1 MPFTASMTTSTSF
14 PSHPPH
20 ILRTKLLP
28 PRLHGDTIRRTP
40 LLARLTADGGRKA
53 TMVVAPAGFGKTTLV
68 NQWIRETMPPD
79 AVAWLSLEEDDNEA
93 ERFWRYLIAAWQTID
108 PTIGQAAVAQFDA
121 PLPMPFAPTP
131 IQPAITL
138 LLNDLATR
146 TDPAVVVVDDYH
158 AITDKAIHHA
168 LTFFLEQLPDPCR
181 MVLITRHTS
190 PLSLARLR
198 AHGSLTE
205 LHADTLRFSPA
216 ETEQFL
222 TQTVPF
228 PIDPDAIQRLWE
240 RTEGWAVGLRLA
252 TLALQGGTIP
262 MRHVPDT
269 LDGSQPEIADY
280 LVGEVLQ
287 AQPAALQRFLLETT
301 LLPSVNGDLCDT
313 VTGHTDSG
321 AILAE
326 LAQRNFFLQPYGNEA
341 GWYRYHTLFSEAMR
355 HEAQKRFGVEGLY
368 PYFLKASHW
377 YEQHDMQ
384 EEAIDAAIAARDW
397 QRAIALIEPLV
408 AGQHLNDPNDPH
420 RIRGWLEQVPPE
432 LLHQRPLLCFS
443 LAIVLIRTLG
453 PRHPDGMKRGTALVQ
468 YAEAGWRREGN
479 HARLGE
485 VYAAHMLHAMWSG
498 DMENAS
504 RWAKEAV
511 ARLPVNDTVWRG
523 LCLGFVGRSQL
534 REGKLHDARRTLL
547 EAKAGSEAI
556 NNNYATRA
564 HLLMLAWVVYSQGE
578 LTLAEAFYQEAL
590 PSAEMDG
597 DFSDQAPLHLGL
609 ARLAYERNETVLA
622 RQEAESALAIAT
634 RIEAVPWQIGAELLL
649 ARLESMEHE
658 PSAAQQRLARLLVQ
672 LSPHRHPELYRD
684 VLVAQAELALR
695 MGNLEAV
702 RDWAATVQEVEAPL
716 TQGATEHETL
726 LVVRLRL
733 AEGKYQGALR
743 LLDGMAERAMSDG
756 RIRTALE
763 IQLLTA
769 LAYFGQGEREPAIG
783 ILRDLLPRTHTMGL
797 RRFYLEEGTFAAE
810 LLRATAPTLT
820 DPTVRAYAQALLQ
833 AFVIAH
839 HETAATPLLSVQEQR
854 VLELLATGQS
864 YQEIAQAQIVSVNT
878 IKTQLR
884 HIYRKL
890 GATSRR
896 DAIEIARRL
905 GLILSRG

>member
-1 MPFTASMTTSTSF
+1 MTTSTPSL
-14 PSHPPH
+14 SHPPH

-28 PRLHGDTIRRTP
+28 PRLHGNTILRTP
-40 LLARLTADGGRKA
+40 LLTRLTADGGSKA
-53 TMVVAPAGFGKTTLV
+53 MVVVAPAGFGKTTLV
-68 NQWIRETMPPD
+68 NQWIRKTMP
-79 AVAWLSLEEDDNEA
+79 ARTVAWLSLEEDDNEA
-93 ERFWRYLIAAWQTID
+93 ERFWRYVIAAWQMID
-108 PTIGQAAVAQFDA
+108 PAIGRAAVEILDA

-131 IQPAITL
+131 IQPAVAL

-146 TDPAVVVVDDYH
+146 TEPAVVIVDDYH
-158 AITDKAIHHA
+158 AITDEAIHRS

-181 MVLITRHTS
+181 MVVIARHAP

-205 LHADTLRFSPA
+205 LHADTLRFTLA

-222 TQTVPF
+222 AQTVPF
-228 PIDPDAIQRLWE
+228 PIDHDVIQRLWE

-252 TLALQGGTIP
+252 TLALQNGTKPIH
-262 MRHVPDT
+262 HVLDT
-269 LDGSQPEIADY
+269 FNGSQPEIMDY

-287 AQPAALQRFLLETT
+287 AQPAGLQQFLLATS
-301 LLPSVNGDLCDT
+301 LLGSVNGGLC
-313 VTGHTDSG
+313 VAITGHEDSG

-326 LAQRNFFLQPYGNEA
+326 LARRNFFLQPYGNEA
-341 GWYRYHTLFSEAMR
+341 GWYRYHALFSEAMH
-355 HEAQKRFGVEGLY
+355 HEAQKRFGAEGVH

-377 YEQHDMQ
+377 YEQHEMR
-384 EEAIDAAIAARDW
+384 EEAIDTALAAREW

-420 RIRGWLEQVPPE
+420 RIREWLEQLPPG

-453 PRHPDGMKRGTALVQ
+453 PRHPDGMKQGTVLVQ

-534 REGKLHDARRTLL
+534 RAGKLHDARRTLM

-564 HLLMLAWVVYSQGE
+564 HLLMLAWVAYAQGE

-590 PSAEMDG
+590 PSAEKDG
-597 DFSDQAPLHLGL
+597 DLSDQAPLHLGL
-609 ARLAYERNETVLA
+609 ARVAYERNEVGLA
-622 RQEAESALAIAT
+622 RQEAESVLAIAT
-634 RIEAVPWQIGAELLL
+634 RIEAVSWQVGAELLL
-649 ARLESMEHE
+649 ARLESIEHD

-672 LSPHRHPELYRD
+672 VSSHRHPDLYRE
-684 VLVAQAELALR
+684 VLAAQAELALR

-702 RDWAATVQEVEAPL
+702 RRWAATVQEVEAPL

-743 LLDGMAERAMSDG
+743 LLDGMAERATTDG
-756 RIRTALE
+756 RIRAALE
-763 IQLLTA
+763 VQLLTA
-769 LAYFGQGEREPAIG
+769 LAQFGQGEREQAIG
-783 ILRDLLPRTHTMGL
+783 ILRALLPRTHIMGL
-797 RRFYLEEGTFAAE
+797 CRFYLEEGTPVVD
-810 LLRATAPTLT
+810 LLRATVPTVT
-820 DPTVRAYAQALLQ
+820 DPTVRAYAQSLLQ

-839 HETAATPLLSVQEQR
+839 HATAHAPLLSAQEQR
-854 VLELLATGQS
+854 VLELLATRQS
-864 YQEIAQAQIVSVNT
+864 YQEMAQAQIVSVNT

-905 GLILSRG
+905 GLIS